1 MTNCTR
7 TEINILGIRSRTQP
21 MERGDLEEYVEWAS
35 EIIDEKPQMNE
46 TNTREILIQEF
57 IEVLD
62 WSFRSLDIDGEYPV
76 RMASRQTKV
85 DYALMLEE
93 TPVVFVEVKGLDTK
107 LNEDHREQIT
117 SYMHNEE
124 GVNWGLLT
132 NGEEYEFFMYDNSP
146 SGFSLGMFKLK
157 ELPANFDVV
166 RTLSKESVEAGESEE
181 RAEKL
186 RERRRAVSR
195 MRDEKEGIA
204 DDVTEAVT
212 ERVGESVT
220 SVAETEAKEFVDRV
234 VEELEK
240 GGTVEARSVEKPETS
255 RETEGVAETRDNA
268 IVNTL
273 ARHEING
280 GGDAK
285 VAVFPARKS
294 GIEFL
299 KKNNAWGFVRIGQDP
314 DYVGM
319 YIAKPAQEV
328 RYFAEVDSIVP
339 ATEADLASPLESY
352 VDMAKFDRDKKV
364 VRFKDGSLHKL
375 EDPIPHGEY
384 TPQGMSYTTL
394 EKFKQAEQTGD
405 LR

>member
-1 MTNCTR
+1 LDR
-7 TEINILGIRSRTQP
+7 EKVEG
-21 MERGDLEEYVEWAS
+21 YVERS
-35 EIIDEKPQMNE
+35 QEIVDEEPQMDE
-46 TNTREILIQEF
+46 ENTKMKLVNPF
-57 IEVLD
+57 IEVLG
-62 WSFRSLDIDGEYPV
+62 WDIYSSEVRLEYSV
-76 RMASRQTKV
+76 DIATSTTKV
-85 DYALMLEE
+85 DYALLLED
-93 TPVVFVEVKGLDTK
+93 TPVAFIEAKGLDTE
-107 LNEDHREQIT
+107 LSDNHESQIT
-117 SYMHNEE
+117 DYMKIDE
-124 GVNWGLLT
+124 VDWGILT
-132 NGEEYEFFMYDNSP
+132 NGKRFRFFKDSELFEELRLS
-146 SGFSLGMFKLK
+146 
-157 ELPANFDVV
+157 ELPDNVESV
-166 RTLSKESVEAGESEE
+166 RTLSKKSIETGESEKIAE
-181 RAEKL
+181 RIH
-186 RERRRAVSR
+186 ERKRAVSR
-195 MRDEKEGIA
+195 LRNGKDEIA
-204 DDVTEAVT
+204 ADVTEAVT
-212 ERVGESVT
+212 ERVGESVV

-234 VEELEK
+234 VEELEN

-255 RETEGVAETRDNA
+255 RETEGVAETRDSA
-268 IVNTL
+268 VVDTL

-280 GGDAK
+280 EGDAK

-299 KKNNAWGFVRIGQDP
+299 EENNAWGFVRIGQDP

-364 VRFKDGSLHKL
+364 VRFKEGSLHKL

-394 EKFKQAEQTGD
+394 EKFKRAEQTGD